1 LCCTFIISNSNIL
14 PLSTTTPCRLSAFI
28 FVLALSNLA
37 TSFASAILAKD
48 TASEGGLLVDKETRD
63 AVATSQ
69 AMKMY
74 AIGEGGS
81 ENERRLRKL
90 QAVETNSQFSF
101 FSTVSV
107 ADALAML
114 LDCYKGMETVEVKY
128 EEIPGQVTTKVI
140 CAPGRC
146 ATTKTSSFTM
156 EREGIPCSNQIDT
169 TCVPV
174 AGELCTE
181 SDAKISFK
189 PAESGENFY
198 TITLPATT
206 TNGGGYISSGY
217 ISSDLPLPPVAV

>member
-1 LCCTFIISNSNIL
+1 M
-14 PLSTTTPCRLSAFI
+14 
-28 FVLALSNLA
+28 LALSNLA

-74 AIGEGGS
+74 AIGEVGS

-90 QAVETNSQFSF
+90 QAGETNIPFSF
-101 FSTVSV
+101 FTTVPV

-114 LDCYKGMETVEVKY
+114 LDCYEGTEIVEVKY
-128 EEIPGQVTTKVI
+128 EESNGQVATKVI

-146 ATTKTSSFTM
+146 PTTTTSSFTM
-156 EREGIPCSNQIDT
+156 EREGVSCSDLIDT
-169 TCVPV
+169 SCVPV

-189 PAESGENFY
+189 PPKSGESLY
-198 TITLPATT
+198 TITLPAPTT
-206 TNGGGYISSGY
+206 KPDNGAGISLV
-217 ISSDLPLPPVAV
+217 IFPLLLLLSERPVELSLG

>member
-1 LCCTFIISNSNIL
+1 M
-14 PLSTTTPCRLSAFI
+14 
-28 FVLALSNLA
+28 LALSNLA

-90 QAVETNSQFSF
+90 QAGETNSPFSF
-101 FSTVSV
+101 FTTVPV
-107 ADALAML
+107 TDALAML
-114 LDCYKGMETVEVKY
+114 LDCYVG
-128 EEIPGQVTTKVI
+128 TKVI

-146 ATTKTSSFTM
+146 ATTQTSSFTM
-156 EREGIPCSNQIDT
+156 EHDI
-169 TCVPV
+169 PV
-174 AGELCTE
+174 AGELCTD

-189 PAESGENFY
+189 PPKSGENFY

-206 TNGGGYISSGY
+206 TKPDNGGGYIYKPDKGGGY
-217 ISSDLPLPPVAV
+217 ILPPPPVSV

>member
-1 LCCTFIISNSNIL
+1 
-14 PLSTTTPCRLSAFI
+14 
-28 FVLALSNLA
+28 VLALSNLA

-90 QAVETNSQFSF
+90 QAGETNSPFSF

-114 LDCYKGMETVEVKY
+114 LDCYEGMETVEVKY
-128 EEIPGQVTTKVI
+128 EDEEIPGQVTTKVI

-156 EREGIPCSNQIDT
+156 ERG
-169 TCVPV
+169 VPV

-189 PAESGENFY
+189 PPKSGENFY

-206 TNGGGYISSGY
+206 TKPDNGGGYISS
-217 ISSDLPLPPVAV
+217 DLPPPPFTV

>member
-1 LCCTFIISNSNIL
+1 M
-14 PLSTTTPCRLSAFI
+14 
-28 FVLALSNLA
+28 LALSNLA

-69 AMKMY
+69 ALKMY
-74 AIGEGGS
+74 TIGEGGS

-90 QAVETNSQFSF
+90 QAGETNSPFSF
-101 FSTVSV
+101 FATVSV
-107 ADALAML
+107 PDALAML
-114 LDCYKGMETVEVKY
+114 LDCYEGMETVEVKY
-128 EEIPGQVTTKVI
+128 EETPGQVATKVI

-156 EREGIPCSNQIDT
+156 EREGFSCSTNDNAL

-189 PAESGENFY
+189 PPKSGENFY
-198 TITLPATT
+198 TITLPASTT
-206 TNGGGYISSGY
+206 KPDNGGGYISSGY
-217 ISSDLPLPPVAV
+217 ISSDIPPPPYTV

>member
-1 LCCTFIISNSNIL
+1 
-14 PLSTTTPCRLSAFI
+14 
-28 FVLALSNLA
+28 
-37 TSFASAILAKD
+37 
-48 TASEGGLLVDKETRD
+48 
-63 AVATSQ
+63 
-69 AMKMY
+69 MKMY

-189 PAESGENFY
+189 PPKSGESLY
-198 TITLPATT
+198 TITLPAKPD
-206 TNGGGYISSGY
+206 NGGGYISS
-217 ISSDLPLPPVAV
+217 DLPPPPVVE

>member
-1 LCCTFIISNSNIL
+1 M
-14 PLSTTTPCRLSAFI
+14 
-28 FVLALSNLA
+28 LALSNLA

-90 QAVETNSQFSF
+90 QAGDTKSPVSF
-101 FSTVSV
+101 FTTVQV
-107 ADALAML
+107 KDALPML
-114 LDCYKGMETVEVKY
+114 LDCYGGTKIVEVKY
-128 EEIPGQVTTKVI
+128 EEIQGQVVTRVI

-146 ATTKTSSFTM
+146 ATTQASIFTM
-156 EREGIPCSNQIDT
+156 EHD
-169 TCVPV
+169 VPV
-174 AGELCTE
+174 AGELCTD

-189 PAESGENFY
+189 PKSGENFY

-206 TNGGGYISSGY
+206 TKPDNGGGYIYKPDKGGGY
-217 ISSDLPLPPVAV
+217 ILPPPPVSV

>member
-1 LCCTFIISNSNIL
+1 M
-14 PLSTTTPCRLSAFI
+14 
-28 FVLALSNLA
+28 LALSNLA

-69 AMKMY
+69 AMNMY

-90 QAVETNSQFSF
+90 QAGETNSPFSF
-101 FSTVSV
+101 FATVSV
-107 ADALAML
+107 PDALAML
-114 LDCYKGMETVEVKY
+114 LDCYEGKEIVEVKY
-128 EEIPGQVTTKVI
+128 EEIPGQVVTKVI

-146 ATTKTSSFTM
+146 ATTSSFTM
-156 EREGIPCSNQIDT
+156 ERD
-169 TCVPV
+169 VPV

-189 PAESGENFY
+189 PPTSGENLY

-206 TNGGGYISSGY
+206 TKYISKPGNGGGYI
-217 ISSDLPLPPVAV
+217 LPPPPVTD

>member
-1 LCCTFIISNSNIL
+1 M
-14 PLSTTTPCRLSAFI
+14 
-28 FVLALSNLA
+28 LALSNLA

-90 QAVETNSQFSF
+90 QAGETNSPFSF
-101 FSTVSV
+101 FTTVPV
-107 ADALAML
+107 TDALAML
-114 LDCYKGMETVEVKY
+114 LDCYVGTKIVEVKY
-128 EEIPGQVTTKVI
+128 EEIQGQVVTKVI

-146 ATTKTSSFTM
+146 ATTQTSSFTM
-156 EREGIPCSNQIDT
+156 EHDI
-169 TCVPV
+169 PV
-174 AGELCTE
+174 AGELCTD

-189 PAESGENFY
+189 PPKSGENFY

-206 TNGGGYISSGY
+206 TKPNNGGGYFS
-217 ISSDLPLPPVAV
+217 ISSDLPPPPVTD

>member
-1 LCCTFIISNSNIL
+1 M
-14 PLSTTTPCRLSAFI
+14 
-28 FVLALSNLA
+28 LALSNLA

-90 QAVETNSQFSF
+90 QAGETNNPFSF
-101 FSTVSV
+101 FTTVPV
-107 ADALAML
+107 TDALAML
-114 LDCYKGMETVEVKY
+114 LDCYEGTEIVEVKY
-128 EEIPGQVTTKVI
+128 EEIQGQVVTKVI

-146 ATTKTSSFTM
+146 ATTSSFTM
-156 EREGIPCSNQIDT
+156 END
-169 TCVPV
+169 VPV

-189 PAESGENFY
+189 PPKSGENFY
-198 TITLPATT
+198 TITLPAPTT
-206 TNGGGYISSGY
+206 KPNNGGGYFS
-217 ISSDLPLPPVAV
+217 ISSDLPPPPVTV